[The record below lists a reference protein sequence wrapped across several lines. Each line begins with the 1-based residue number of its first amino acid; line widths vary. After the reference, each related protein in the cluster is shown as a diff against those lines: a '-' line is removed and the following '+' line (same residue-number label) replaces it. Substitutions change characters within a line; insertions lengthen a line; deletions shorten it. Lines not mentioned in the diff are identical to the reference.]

1 MPFGEQDGAL
11 CFFSEKL
18 NDIEQERSQIG
29 LRGVELKRIAN
40 TALTEVFSPLPT
52 TQLHN
57 SLAVQTGLKAQA
69 AGGML
74 TALAGDRNTI
84 QTIVELTDPK
94 DYDAARSRLL
104 DESRH
109 PSAKYQIFLV
119 GRSTPEIDELTA
131 EIFRCREIA
140 NKYRNEPD
148 QEVKEYCTGQ
158 LDRANRLTAELER
171 LTRRSLLQG
180 SFLFRG
186 QASAVEGLSND
197 LHDAARKHLATVAE
211 QVFDRYGEAPVRVGT
226 DLAERFLRTGNLA
239 GITSQIDPLGL
250 VHTQGGKPSIRVDH
264 KALVSIR
271 DAIDRV
277 GVIEGKA
284 LADRLA
290 TPPSAG
296 RPTRCAISLPR
307 CWSPAS

>member
-1 MPFGEQDGAL
+1 MNETSSIEPPDTAGRSGGAYL
-11 CFFSEKL
+11 GLEPQPRSYQSWVADETMEDYALRFTPRSFRKWSEL
-18 NDIEQERSQIG
+18 
-29 LRGVELKRIAN
+29 RIAN

-148 QEVKEYCTGQ
+148 QEVKEYCNGQ

-171 LTRRSLLQG
+171 LTRRSLLKG
-180 SFLFRG
+180 SGVLMG
-186 QASAVEGLSND
+186 TLAAGSTLALLAPSTAWALELKQLSQVEGNTLLQMGRVLFPHAKLPDAVYALLAKD
-197 LHDAARKHLATVAE
+197 LDGRAAADPEKL
-211 QVFDRYGEAPVRVGT
+211 PV
-226 DLAERFLRTGNLA
+226 
-239 GITSQIDPLGL
+239 
-250 VHTQGGKPSIRVDH
+250 
-264 KALVSIR
+264 
-271 DAIDRV
+271 
-277 GVIEGKA
+277 
-284 LADRLA
+284 
-290 TPPSAG
+290 
-296 RPTRCAISLPR
+296 
-307 CWSPAS
+307 